1 MQIVYIIQ
9 NDFSKEI
16 YIGTTSNLKNRLK
29 NHNSGGN
36 KSTKR
41 KDGKW
46 VLIYAEAFR
55 IKEDAIIREDKLKHH
70 GSAKRVLYNRIKSS
84 FL

>member
-9 NDFSKEI
+9 NDSSKEV
-16 YIGTTSNLKNRLK
+16 YIGVTSNLKNRLK

-41 KDGKW
+41 KGGKW
-46 VLIYAEAFR
+46 TLVYAEAFR
-55 IKEDAIIREDKLKHH
+55 NKEDAIARESKLKHH
-70 GSAKRVLYNRIKSS
+70 GSAKRALYNRIKNS

>member
-41 KDGKW
+41 INGKW

-55 IKEDAIIREDKLKHH
+55 VKEDAIIREDKLKHH
-70 GSAKRVLYNRIKSS
+70 GSAKKSLYNRIKNS

>member
-16 YIGTTSNLKNRLK
+16 YIGTTSNLENRLK

-41 KDGKW
+41 MNGKW

-70 GSAKRVLYNRIKSS
+70 GSAKKALYNRIKNS

>member
-9 NDFSKEI
+9 NDYSKEI
-16 YIGTTSNLKNRLK
+16 YIRVTSNLKNRLK

-46 VLIYAEAFR
+46 ILIYAEAFR
-55 IKEDAIIREDKLKHH
+55 NKEDAIFRESKLKHY
-70 GSAKRVLYNRIKSS
+70 GSAKRALYNRIKNS

>member
-9 NDFSKEI
+9 NNNSKET
-16 YIGTTSNLKNRLK
+16 YIGTTSNLKSRLK

-41 KDGKW
+41 KNGKW
-46 VLIYAEAFR
+46 ILIYAEAFKS
-55 IKEDAIIREDKLKHH
+55 KEDAIIREDKLKHH
-70 GSAKRVLYNRIKSS
+70 GSAKRALYNRIENS